1 MMSEEKKNQPTT
13 VEPTPV
19 EMTPLEQPKSRGCVF
34 VIVSILVVL
43 VLGVLGMVYLMTNGP
58 EADKE
63 PPPRIIPV
71 VRVVTVK
78 SADEQLYIE
87 TQGRVTP
94 SRRTQ
99 VASEVMGRVIMVSP
113 RFKTGGVFIKNDIML
128 EIDSADYVSLLATA
142 ESSLADAKLVLAQEE
157 SRAEQSRRDWAKLGR
172 GNPSDL
178 VLRKPQIVSAKA
190 RITAAEAAV
199 GKATRDLDRTKLRAP
214 YDCRVEAAYNDL
226 GSFIA
231 AGARLADLYSTDA
244 FEVRV
249 PVTLEELGYLKSADV
264 IGAEVSTTATIGS
277 KQRSWNGKIIRSEGM
292 VDQKTMTMYL
302 VVGIDPNKNDEQH
315 TLPPSGLFVRA
326 EIKGL
331 IMSSVIN
338 IPRSALRSNNT
349 LLTVDA
355 DHKLEI
361 IPVKV
366 ARTLKKTVLIS
377 HGLKD
382 GTKVIISP
390 METPVGGMELS
401 VEDIVSS
408 K

>member
-1 MMSEEKKNQPTT
+1 MTENFTKKTSW
-13 VEPTPV
+13 VHASKGV
-19 EMTPLEQPKSRGCVF
+19 A
-34 VIVSILVVL
+34 IVVVL
-43 VLGVLGMVYLMTNGP
+43 ILGVVGKHYLETHGP
-58 EADKE
+58 KADKE
-63 PPPRIIPV
+63 PPPRVIPV

-78 SADEQLYIE
+78 SADEQLYVQ
-87 TQGRVTP
+87 TQGRVEP

-99 VASEVMGRVIMVSP
+99 AASEVMGRVIMVSP
-113 RFKTGGVFIKNDIML
+113 KFKTGGVFAKNDIML
-128 EIDSADYVSLLATA
+128 EIDSADYVSMLATA

-157 SRAEQSRRDWAKLGR
+157 SRAEQARRDWAKLGR

-190 RITAAEAAV
+190 RITAADAAV

-214 YDCRVEAAYNDL
+214 YDCRVEAAYTDL
-226 GSFIA
+226 GSFIT
-231 AGARLADLYSTDA
+231 AGARLADLYSIDA

-249 PVTLEELGYLKSADV
+249 PVTLEEMGYLKTTDV

-277 KQRSWNGKIIRSEGM
+277 KLRSWNGKIIRREGL

-302 VVGIDPNKNDEQH
+302 VVGIDPNKNDGQH

-326 EIKGL
+326 KIRGM
-331 IMSSVIN
+331 IMSSVIK

-349 LLTVDA
+349 LLSVNA
-355 DHKLEI
+355 DNELEI

-377 HGLKD
+377 QGLKD

-390 METPVGGMELS
+390 METPVGGMQLS
-401 VEDIVSS
+401 VEENKSEGESVS